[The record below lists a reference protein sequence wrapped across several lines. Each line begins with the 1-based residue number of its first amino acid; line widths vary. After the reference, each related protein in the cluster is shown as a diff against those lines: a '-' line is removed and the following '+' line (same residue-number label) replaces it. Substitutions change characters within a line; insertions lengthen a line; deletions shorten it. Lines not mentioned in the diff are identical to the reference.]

1 MQHQGIG
8 MKAHDFTIGGERIR
22 PGERRT
28 VELPMARLYTHNEM
42 TLPVRVVHGRRTGPV
57 LFVSA
62 AVHGDEINGVEI
74 IRRLLKSRT
83 LTGLRGT
90 LIAVPVVNPFGFI
103 QRARYLPDRRD
114 LNRSFPGT
122 AKGSLAGRL
131 AHVFMKEIAEKCDF
145 GIDLHTGSNF
155 RSNMPQ
161 IRASLEDQETVDLA
175 MAFGAPVV
183 VPSEMREG
191 SLREAVASLGKPVLV
206 YEGGEALYFND
217 AAIRTGIRGIIRVM
231 RHVGML
237 TASRDRKIREPII
250 TDRTSWMRANMSGI
264 FTRRVKLG
272 GFVRKGDLLGLLS
285 DPLGDDEEKVIA
297 PFAGII
303 IGQLAIPLVHEGDA
317 LVHLARVPDPNEAE
331 EAMDHYVSTL
341 TDEDFGL
348 ER

>member
-1 MQHQGIG
+1 
-8 MKAHDFTIGGERIR
+8 MKVADFELGGETIK
-22 PGERRT
+22 PGTRKT
-28 VELPMARLYTHNEM
+28 VELPVARLYTNSEV
-42 TLPVRVVHGRRTGPV
+42 TLPVQVVHGRRAGPV
-57 LFVSA
+57 FFVSA

-74 IRRLLKSRT
+74 IRQLLKNKA
-83 LTGLRGT
+83 LNHLRGT

-131 AHVFMKEIAEKCDF
+131 AHVFMKEIAEKSDF

-161 IRASLEDQETVDLA
+161 IRASLEDQRTVDLA
-175 MAFGAPVV
+175 MAFGAPVI
-183 VPSEMREG
+183 VPSEMRDG
-191 SLREAVASLGKPVLV
+191 SLRESVASQGKPVLV

-217 AAIRTGIRGIIRVM
+217 AAIRTGIRGIIKVM
-231 RHVGML
+231 RHVDML
-237 TASRDRKIREPII
+237 PPGRGGKIRESII
-250 TDRTSWMRANMSGI
+250 TDRTSWMRANISGI
-264 FTRRVKLG
+264 FTRRMKLG
-272 GFVRKGDLLGLLS
+272 GFVRKGDLLGVLS
-285 DPLGDDEEKVIA
+285 DPLGDEEEKVTA

-317 LVHLARVPDPNEAE
+317 LIHLARVPDPSEAE
-331 EAMDHYVSTL
+331 EAMDHFASTL
-341 TDEDFGL
+341 TDEDFGM

>member
-1 MQHQGIG
+1 
-8 MKAHDFTIGGERIR
+8 MKVADFTLGGETIK
-22 PGERRT
+22 PGTRKT
-28 VELPMARLYTHNEM
+28 IELPIARLYTHSEM
-42 TLPVRVVHGRRTGPV
+42 MLPVQVVHGRRSGPV

-74 IRRLLKSRT
+74 IRRLLKNRA
-83 LTGLRGT
+83 LANLRGT

-131 AHVFMKEIAEKCDF
+131 AHTFMKEVAQRCDF

-161 IRASLEDQETVDLA
+161 IRASLDDRQTVDLA
-175 MAFGAPVV
+175 LAFGAPIV

-191 SLREAVASLGKPVLV
+191 SLRESVAGLGKPVLV
-206 YEGGEALYFND
+206 YEAGEALYFNN
-217 AAIRTGIRGIIRVM
+217 AAIRTGTRGVIRVM

-237 TASRDRKIREPII
+237 APRRSDKTPEPVI
-250 TDRTSWMRANMSGI
+250 TDRTSWLRAGMSGI
-264 FTRRVKLG
+264 FSREAKLG
-272 GFVRKGDLLGLLS
+272 EFIKKGDMLGVLR
-285 DPLGDDEEKVIA
+285 DPLGDEQEKVIA
-297 PFAGII
+297 PFTGIV
-303 IGQLAIPLVHEGDA
+303 IGQLSIPLVHEGDA
-317 LVHLARVPDPNEAE
+317 LIHLARVPDPGEAE
-331 EAMDHYVSTL
+331 EAMDHFASTL
-341 TDEDFGL
+341 TDEDFGM